1 MPSIATSFPFARS
14 QIDTGMS
21 GGGVHH
27 LWLSGPPCS
36 CTSSRWRSQS
46 MKSTRSRTPTMRS
59 AMMSDQA
66 TSQHLGDGVRGNSH
80 GLHPVF
86 QPSGAML
93 PSLRMKMMNVRP
105 AVTRNAPS
113 QSMRLSSER
122 ASVRT
127 LTTGGLIFAKRLLV
141 WQRVWDVRVDR
152 DVPAEAAQRTEPRHA
167 PECRTPGLSVIEVF
181 KNGPG

>member
-1 MPSIATSFPFARS
+1 
-14 QIDTGMS
+14 
-21 GGGVHH
+21 
-27 LWLSGPPCS
+27 
-36 CTSSRWRSQS
+36 
-46 MKSTRSRTPTMRS
+46 MRS

-86 QPSGAML
+86 QLSGATL

-122 ASVRT
+122 QYA
-127 LTTGGLIFAKRLLV
+127 L
-141 WQRVWDVRVDR
+141 
-152 DVPAEAAQRTEPRHA
+152 
-167 PECRTPGLSVIEVF
+167 
-181 KNGPG
+181 